1 MSDLDCHTL
10 GSAGSL
16 LSSASLSPHIY
27 SSVNLD
33 PSLCLLL
40 IILCGLP
47 SSRSS
52 WWTGGCVAWAPLGD
66 ALSCSVVL
74 WIHTLYITCIRLSG
88 NVTCKLWFLFSVHA
102 TSIACLSI
110 LEEGSLL
117 CVSSWGLFHC
127 FFLPC

>member
-1 MSDLDCHTL
+1 MGPLQWTIFQLMVSSNHIILNCIPLHHNLCQMSDLDCHTL

-88 NVTCKLWFLFSVHA
+88 NVTCKL
-102 TSIACLSI
+102 
-110 LEEGSLL
+110 
-117 CVSSWGLFHC
+117 
-127 FFLPC
+127 